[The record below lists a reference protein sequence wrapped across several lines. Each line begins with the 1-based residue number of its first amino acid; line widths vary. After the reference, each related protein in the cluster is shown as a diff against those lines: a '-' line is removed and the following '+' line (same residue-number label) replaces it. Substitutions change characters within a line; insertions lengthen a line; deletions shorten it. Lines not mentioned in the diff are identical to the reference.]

1 MKTTNK
7 KLAKQRIYIMYFVF
21 FCYYNYEIL
30 REFSNLVDNIA
41 LYWLIFSGSAAQ
53 QLMVYNFMHTTK
65 VIDSQHVNR
74 LVNLVAI
81 LCLGVLSACASAPK
95 QYGIRGEG
103 DQVLNRDINGKSL
116 SVVVRVYQL
125 RDAREFSK
133 LTFDT
138 LASGHPEA
146 ELLGPALLDRTDAIV
161 VPGGNYVS
169 SEKLH
174 EEARFVGIVALFR
187 NPDPRYWRQ
196 LVSVDS
202 MTAHDG
208 FLNKEKGVSFRVQ
221 DCYVMINGAKP
232 IPLPD
237 QTADAHPECGAPRTS
252 GARANIRQ
260 TGPSNYPSNQQTR
273 QQAPAQANRGQ
284 RPNVQSQ
291 SRPSANVNTS
301 IVPTNM
307 QFGVGRMG
315 TVNVGTQPA
324 QPPSQDYYNA
334 PNNCTAQ
341 NNCYAPNNYNNDP
354 Y

>member
-1 MKTTNK
+1 M
-7 KLAKQRIYIMYFVF
+7 R
-21 FCYYNYEIL
+21 FCYSDCEIL
-30 REFSNLVDNIA
+30 REFANLVDNIA
-41 LYWLIFSGSAAQ
+41 LHLLLFCELQAQ
-53 QLMVYNFMHTTK
+53 PTMAYNFMHTTK

-81 LCLGVLSACASAPK
+81 LCLGVLSACSSVPK

-133 LTFDT
+133 LTFDA
-138 LASGHPEA
+138 LASGHPET
-146 ELLGPALLDRTDAIV
+146 ELLGPALLDKTDAIV

-169 SEKLH
+169 TEKLH
-174 EEARFVGIVALFR
+174 EEARFVGIVAFFR

-202 MTAHDG
+202 MTAQDG
-208 FLNKEKGVSFRVQ
+208 FLNKAKGVSFRVH

-237 QTADAHPECGAPRTS
+237 QAPNTRPECGAPRTS
-252 GARANIRQ
+252 PIGARANSRQ
-260 TGPSNYPSNQQTR
+260 TSPGAYPANPQTQQQGTT
-273 QQAPAQANRGQ
+273 QANRGQ
-284 RPNVQSQ
+284 RPNGQSQ
-291 SRPSANVNTS
+291 AMPNVNVNTS
-301 IVPTNM
+301 IVPTNV
-307 QFGVGRMG
+307 QFGVGGLG
-315 TVNVGTQPA
+315 TVNIGTQPA
-324 QPPSQDYYNA
+324 QAPAPNYYNA
-334 PNNCTAQ
+334 PNNNCTAQ
-341 NNCYAPNNYNNDP
+341 NNCYPPNNYNNAQ

>member
-1 MKTTNK
+1 M
-7 KLAKQRIYIMYFVF
+7 R
-21 FCYYNYEIL
+21 FCYSICEIL
-30 REFSNLVDNIA
+30 REFANLVDNIA
-41 LYWLIFSGSAAQ
+41 LSCFVFREFRAQ
-53 QLMVYNFMHTTK
+53 SPMAYNFMHTTK
-65 VIDSQHVNR
+65 VIDSQYINR

-81 LCLGVLSACASAPK
+81 LCLGVLSACATAPK

-103 DQVLNRDINGKSL
+103 DQLLNRDINGKSL
-116 SVVVRVYQL
+116 SVVVHVYQL

-133 LTFDT
+133 LTFDA

-169 SEKLH
+169 TEKLH
-174 EEARFVGIVALFR
+174 EEARFVGIVAFFR

-208 FLNKEKGVSFRVQ
+208 FLNKAKGVSFRVQ

-237 QTADAHPECGAPRTS
+237 QPPNARPECGTPRTS
-252 GARANIRQ
+252 PIGARGNTRQ
-260 TGPSNYPSNQQTR
+260 TAPGSYPANPQTQQ
-273 QQAPAQANRGQ
+273 QVPAQANRGQ
-284 RPNVQSQ
+284 RPNGQSQ
-291 SRPSANVNTS
+291 AMPNVNVNTS
-301 IVPTNM
+301 IVPTNV
-307 QFGVGRMG
+307 QFGIGGLG
-315 TVNVGTQPA
+315 TVNIGTPPA
-324 QPPSQDYYNA
+324 QPPAPNYYNA

-341 NNCYAPNNYNNDP
+341 NNCYPPNNYNNAP